1 MNIEEIITILN
12 RKLENLEFQ
21 KKEAIAQGN
30 LEQVVEIEKQVA
42 DTKTTVEQLSSINHS
57 GIM

>member
-1 MNIEEIITILN
+1 MNIEEIITILT

-21 KKEAIAQGN
+21 KKEAIQQGN

-42 DTKTTVEQLSSINHS
+42 DTQTTVDQLSSIKS

>member
-1 MNIEEIITILN
+1 MNIEEIITILT

-21 KKEAIAQGN
+21 KKEAIQQGN

-42 DTKTTVEQLSSINHS
+42 DTQITVDQLSSIKS

>member
-1 MNIEEIITILN
+1 MNIEEIITILT

-21 KKEAIAQGN
+21 KKEAISLGN

-42 DTKTTVEQLSSINHS
+42 DTKITVEQLSSIKS
-57 GIM
+57 GII

>member
-1 MNIEEIITILN
+1 MNIEEIITILT

-21 KKEAIAQGN
+21 KKEAISLGN

-42 DTKTTVEQLSSINHS
+42 DTQTTVEQLSSIKS